1 LFNEIPEYTK
11 RSDNFKILSPRYARK
26 TFGQKSIWEGSTP
39 TIQTGN
45 VVASTVPTESKTA
58 TGYLPKEG
66 FTYKDLAGKLDP
78 LSVINLAK
86 LTASNFANR
95 NHIVPGSMKANE
107 ASLVMA
113 PMAPNLNISTGSQ
126 FNPLYQNAAA
136 ENRAMGRRIAKVTD
150 LDKGM
155 SARLGAEKVAN
166 EALIKGDLVNQDF
179 LNRVRATQSEAN
191 YKNLLTNL
199 QTTTENKARIAQ
211 VASKRHLI
219 GAEAARSDAA
229 QFDQYLSSLASG
241 IEAKRLKKE
250 KEETMGRYFSLIN
263 DPEYRNLSKQ
273 YDTDYSE
280 TVLANLKKQFED
292 SEKNL
297 TTKSK

>member
-1 LFNEIPEYTK
+1 LLKEI
-11 RSDNFKILSPRYARK
+11 
-26 TFGQKSIWEGSTP
+26 
-39 TIQTGN
+39 
-45 VVASTVPTESKTA
+45 
-58 TGYLPKEG
+58 
-66 FTYKDLAGKLDP
+66 DP
-78 LSVINLAK
+78 LSAINLLK
-86 LTASNFANR
+86 LTSSNFANKNR
-95 NHIVPGSMKANE
+95 IVPGLMKANE

-113 PMAPNLNISTGSQ
+113 PMVPNLNISTGSQ

-136 ENRAMGRRIAKVTD
+136 ENRVMGRRIANVTD

-199 QTTTENKARIAQ
+199 QTDTENKARIAQ

-219 GAEAARSDAA
+219 GAEAAREKAA
-229 QFDQYLSSLASG
+229 QFDQYLSSVGSG

-250 KEETMGRYFSLIN
+250 KEETMGKYFSLIN
-263 DPEYRNLSKQ
+263 NPEYKNLSKQ
-273 YDTDYSE
+273 YNDEYSE
-280 TVLANLKKQFED
+280 IALANLKKQFED
-292 SEKNL
+292 SESKL
-297 TTKSK
+297 ATKSN